1 MTFEEKTIES
11 ELIYK
16 GRILNLRKDK
26 VTTING
32 TSEREIIEHN
42 GASAIGALTENNGLI
57 MVKQYRKPMD
67 KVLLEVPAG
76 KRDGDET
83 FENVAIRELKE
94 ETGYTAGELIHLG
107 GMYPSAGYSDEM
119 IHLYLARNLTPGDTN
134 FDDNEALDIIEYPLD
149 ELVDMVMSG
158 QIEDGKSQI
167 VILKIA
173 ELLRK
178 E

>member
-11 ELIYK
+11 EYKYK
-16 GRILNLRKDK
+16 GAILNLRRDK
-26 VTTING
+26 VTTIDG
-32 TSEREIIEHN
+32 TSYREIIEHN

-57 MVKQYRKPMD
+57 MVKQYRKPCE

-83 FENVAIRELKE
+83 FLNVAIRELKE
-94 ETGYTAGELIHLG
+94 ETGYTAGEMVSLG
-107 GMYPSAGYSDEM
+107 TMIPSPGYSDEV
-119 IHLYLARNLTPGDTN
+119 IYLYLAKNLVPGETD
-134 FDDNEALDIIEYPLD
+134 FDENEALDIIEYPLD
-149 ELVDMVMSG
+149 ELIQMVMSG
-158 QIEDGKSQI
+158 EIEDSKTQI

-178 E
+178 Q